1 MVLSMA
7 TAILI
12 LAAVQLPHASI
23 SALPEFTPTYVEIQT
38 EALGLSANEVE
49 QMVTVPLEADLLNGV
64 EDVQVIRSQSVT
76 GLSRVVMVFKQGID
90 QYVARSRV
98 AERLTQ
104 SAFLPQVSKPPTM
117 LPPLS
122 TESRLMMFSM
132 VPDQVTPIEA
142 SVLARWTVRPKLM
155 GIPGVANVNVWGMRD
170 RQLQVQV
177 DPVRM
182 RSKHVTLNQV
192 IESAGNAQVVSPLT
206 FLEASTPGTGGFI
219 ETSPQRLAVRHILD
233 SFATPAQLGMVPIV
247 DSDGTTL
254 SDVATIVEDH
264 QPLIGDAVV
273 GDKGPGLLLVVE
285 KFPGANAAEVTDRV
299 TQALEDLKPGLTGI
313 TVSDQL
319 FRAADYLNDLSS
331 DLLRGGLLAA
341 GLFVLALLLWFRDWR
356 AALVGLVSVLVSVA
370 AAALVIQTLG
380 QPFNPLTLAGLAAAA
395 ALAAFDTVSAV
406 SATRQHTATISARR
420 GVGHLGLALLISL
433 AAILPAAVIGGRPGG
448 YLAPLLSAY
457 ALGAL
462 ASFFASVVVASAL
475 ANVVRPVKSG
485 PLSSSENSLTRLSAK
500 GPAPTAALLIAAVMA
515 AATIGALT
523 FGPKALVQNLHDRN
537 LVIGLEG
544 PPGTSL
550 PAMTTSVTAIT
561 TKIRAVPGVASVAGH
576 IGRAIG
582 GDQIADVNSAQVWVT
597 VAPDADLSATA
608 DAITT
613 AARSEPSLT
622 ASVNSYSSSVVT
634 SVGSVLQGANGSPNG
649 FDILTGTS
657 HPIVVRVF
665 GEDLATLQAKAQE
678 IAQKMGTIGGLTGV
692 VVQPQPLQNSIQIR
706 LDMEKAKASGMKPGD
721 VRRAEAT
728 LVQGIQVGSIFQ
740 GQKVFDVIVR
750 GAPATRES
758 IDAIKNL
765 VIDSPNGKRIK
776 LSDVADVTEALV
788 PVSIDRDSVARRVD
802 VVADLADGADAAQAR
817 SAIRQQLKTVTFPLE
832 HHAEVLGDGNSE
844 VHVGNVAGVAVG
856 SLLAILLLLQAAF
869 GSWRSGAIAL
879 LVAGAGSLGSA
890 VVALTVGVNVATLLG
905 ALVVLALGC
914 RAALLVY
921 RPAAIDDPVRPTF
934 GHGLNQLVGG
944 SVAAAAI
951 LLPLAVVGGAG
962 LELVQPL
969 AWSILAGLVTMVAVS
984 VLLLPV
990 LYRTPRPGGA
1000 PSSTPGDHTG
1010 DEAAG
1015 VAATEA
1021 TLDPVAATVVQ
1032 DGARR

>member
-1 MVLSMA
+1 MVLSV
-7 TAILI
+7 TAAIVI

-76 GLSRVVMVFKQGID
+76 GLSRLVMVFKQGID

-132 VPDQVTPIEA
+132 VPDHITPIEA
-142 SVLARWTVRPKLM
+142 SVLARWTVRPRLM

-177 DPVRM
+177 DPARM
-182 RSKHVTLNQV
+182 QAKHVTLNQV

-233 SFATPAQLGMVPIV
+233 SFATPAQLGKVPIV

-285 KFPGANAAEVTDRV
+285 KFPGANAAEVTARV
-299 TQALEDLKPGLTGI
+299 TEALEDLKPGLAGI
-313 TVSDQL
+313 TVNDQL
-319 FRAADYLNDLSS
+319 FRAANYLNDLSS
-331 DLLRGGLLAA
+331 DLLRGGLVAA

-356 AALVGLVSVLVSVA
+356 AALVGVVSVLVSVA
-370 AAALVIQTLG
+370 AAALVIQALG

-395 ALAAFDTVSAV
+395 ALAAFDAVSAV
-406 SATRQHTATISARR
+406 SATRQHTATTQARR
-420 GVGHLGLALLISL
+420 SIGHLGLALLISL

-457 ALGAL
+457 ALGAV
-462 ASFFASVVVASAL
+462 ASFIASVVVGSAL
-475 ANVVRPVKSG
+475 ASVVRPAKAGPFSSG
-485 PLSSSENSLTRLSAK
+485 ENALTRLSAN
-500 GPAPTAALLIAAVMA
+500 GPTPRTALLMAAVMA

-523 FGPKALVQNLHDRN
+523 LGPKALVQSLHDRN
-537 LVIGLEG
+537 LVIALEG
-544 PPGTSL
+544 QPGTSL
-550 PAMTTSVTAIT
+550 PAMTTSVTAVT
-561 TKIRAVPGVASVAGH
+561 TKVRAVAGVASVAGH

-582 GDQIADVNSAQVWVT
+582 GDQIADVNSAEVWVT
-597 VAPDADLSATA
+597 VATDADLSATA

-613 AARSEPSLT
+613 AARSEPNLRAIVS
-622 ASVNSYSSSVVT
+622 SYSSLLVN
-634 SVGSVLQGANGSPNG
+634 SVGSVLQGANGSPHG

-665 GEDLATLQAKAQE
+665 GEDLATLEAKAQE
-678 IAQKMGTIGGLTGV
+678 IAQKMGTIGGLTGI
-692 VVQPQPLQNSIQIR
+692 VVQSQPLQNSIQIR
-706 LDMEKAKASGMKPGD
+706 LDMEKAKASGIKPGD

-758 IDAIKNL
+758 IAAIKNL
-765 VIDSPNGKRIK
+765 VIDSPDGKRIK
-776 LSDVADVTEALV
+776 LSDVADVTEAMV

-802 VVADLADGADAAQAR
+802 VVADLGGGADAAQVRA
-817 SAIRQQLKTVTFPLE
+817 AIRQQLKTVTFPLE

-844 VHVGNVAGVAVG
+844 VHLGNVAGVAVG
-856 SLLAILLLLQAAF
+856 ALLAILLLLQAAF

-890 VVALTVGVNVATLLG
+890 AVALTVGVNVATMLG
-905 ALVVLALGC
+905 ALVVFALGC

-921 RPAAIDDPVRPTF
+921 RPAAIDDPSRPTF
-934 GHGLNQLVGG
+934 GHGLNQVVGG
-944 SVAAAAI
+944 SVATAAI
-951 LLPLAVVGGAG
+951 LLPLAIFGGAG
-962 LELVQPL
+962 FELVQPL
-969 AWSILAGLVTMVAVS
+969 AWSVLAGLVTMAAAS

-990 LYRTPRPGGA
+990 LYTAPRPVGVPDDRA
-1000 PSSTPGDHTG
+1000 G

-1015 VAATEA
+1015 IAATEA
-1021 TLDPVAATVVQ
+1021 TPDLVEATAVQ